1 MQTCERVYVISL
13 VGLMDVLLNRVY
25 INEITGYPILEMIN
39 LIFQGMQTNLSELWK
54 QSAIKHWIAK
64 HAEKNL
70 TCLGVSLMKTFHNVE
85 YQPVNMYEL
94 IDTPCKKERCEWGFN
109 YAAKSF
115 RNFSLHHAVTCPEK
129 TIACQ

>member
-64 HAEKNL
+64 QNV
-70 TCLGVSLMKTFHNVE
+70 TCLGFSLMKTFLHVE
-85 YQPVNMYEL
+85 YQPLNMYEL

>member
-1 MQTCERVYVISL
+1 MKTIRHKTL
-13 VGLMDVLLNRVY
+13 
-25 INEITGYPILEMIN
+25 
-39 LIFQGMQTNLSELWK
+39 K
-54 QSAIKHWIAK
+54 Q
-64 HAEKNL
+64 NV
-70 TCLGVSLMKTFHNVE
+70 TCLGVSLMKTFLNVE
-85 YQPVNMYEL
+85 YQPLNMYEL

>member
-1 MQTCERVYVISL
+1 
-13 VGLMDVLLNRVY
+13 MDVLLNRVY

-54 QSAIKHWIAK
+54 QSAKQ
-64 HAEKNL
+64 NV
-70 TCLGVSLMKTFHNVE
+70 TCLGVSSMTTFLNVE
-85 YQPVNMYEL
+85 YQPLNMYEL

>member
-1 MQTCERVYVISL
+1 
-13 VGLMDVLLNRVY
+13 
-25 INEITGYPILEMIN
+25 
-39 LIFQGMQTNLSELWK
+39 
-54 QSAIKHWIAK
+54 
-64 HAEKNL
+64 
-70 TCLGVSLMKTFHNVE
+70 MKTIRQMLKTKCNLLGSFFDEDLPQLE
-85 YQPVNMYEL
+85 YQPLNMYEL